1 MAIVSYNT
9 FYTLDPTIFDNL
21 VVPTQINK
29 NDLIENILLET
40 MELETLYPDPDVIS
54 KAVEIW
60 SKNRLHSW
68 QRIADALYNTYN
80 PFVNFTRDEL
90 RTSTYTPG
98 LTTTDRKEY
107 TPGLTNTDS
116 EQYMPNLTDTNT
128 GSGKG
133 YNDAAFVEREKVVQ
147 QKTGGATTTTTH
159 SEAGK
164 AETVDTHTEA
174 GKAETVETF
183 HSQGD
188 SAMYTP
194 TDVAAKE
201 TDMRIKYDIINIIT
215 REFIN
220 RFCIMVY

>member
-9 FYTLDPTIFDNL
+9 IHTLDPTIFDDF

-40 MELETLYPDPDVIS
+40 MELETLYPDPAVIAT
-54 KAVEIW
+54 AVGIW

-68 QRIADALYNTYN
+68 QRIADALYNDYS

-90 RTSTYTPG
+90 RTTTYTPN
-98 LTTTDRKEY
+98 
-107 TPGLTNTDS
+107 LTNTDN
-116 EQYMPNLTDTNT
+116 EQYTPNLTDTNT

-147 QKTGGATTTTTH
+147 QKTGGASTQT
-159 SEAGK
+159 
-164 AETVDTHTEA
+164 THTET

-194 TDVAAKE
+194 TDVAEKE
-201 TDMRIKYDIINIIT
+201 TNLRIKDDIINIIT

>member
-9 FYTLDPTIFDNL
+9 FYALDPTIFNNF

-29 NDLIENILLET
+29 NDLIENILFET
-40 MELETLYPDPDVIS
+40 MELETLYPDPTVIAT
-54 KAVEIW
+54 AVGIW

-68 QRIADALYNTYN
+68 QRMADALYNAYN
-80 PFVNFTRDEL
+80 PFINFTRDEL
-90 RTSTYTPG
+90 RT
-98 LTTTDRKEY
+98 TTY

-133 YNDAAFVEREKVVQ
+133 YNDAAFVEREKMVQ
-147 QKTGGATTTTTH
+147 QKTGGATTTT
-159 SEAGK
+159 
-164 AETVDTHTEA
+164 THTEA

-194 TDVAAKE
+194 TDVAEKEAKL
-201 TDMRIKYDIINIIT
+201 RIKYDMINIIT